1 MEISSINSTSDNFT
15 LTKNIVTP
23 SVSTTT
29 NISFYWVINME
40 DSFQYNLTSQNQTV
54 SPIVINETCT
64 GMYAIY
70 NFALVDEINQN
81 LLSGAS
87 NVTNINVDLD
97 LYSSNRNT
105 LLAEYSHEFASTN
118 PVAICMDNNL
128 SGGEA
133 YSLDVQIQYSAE
145 NYSKE
150 LYHIE
155 KYVLNK
161 NTMNQNV
168 TLYDLTT
175 KDTQNFKLIV
185 RDSSYLPINGALV
198 QIDRKYIENGSFYT
212 TEIPKTDGKGITS
225 ASLQTEDVIYNFYIY
240 EDGTLV
246 STFNNVVAI
255 CQTPLVTQCEIDF
268 NAFSTTITIPDYE
281 DGDDFSFTLGYNE
294 TSKEVS
300 SAFVIPSGTPSYVTL
315 NVTSEDALGTSVCID
330 ALTSASGTLTCIVP
344 NTFGNSTIIAKLY
357 KDGLEQGKGNIKLD
371 QIPSDIFGVILIVL
385 SVMVLMTLMG
395 IGLSDSPVVTGV
407 FLFLGVVL
415 LFAMNLVKNSGFI
428 GATATILFLG
438 IAIVLVIIKAA
449 KRA

>member
-1 MEISSINSTSDNFT
+1 
-15 LTKNIVTP
+15 
-23 SVSTTT
+23 
-29 NISFYWVINME
+29 
-40 DSFQYNLTSQNQTV
+40 
-54 SPIVINETCT
+54 
-64 GMYAIY
+64 
-70 NFALVDEINQN
+70 
-81 LLSGAS
+81 
-87 NVTNINVDLD
+87 
-97 LYSSNRNT
+97 
-105 LLAEYSHEFASTN
+105 
-118 PVAICMDNNL
+118 
-128 SGGEA
+128 
-133 YSLDVQIQYSAE
+133 
-145 NYSKE
+145 
-150 LYHIE
+150 
-155 KYVLNK
+155 
-161 NTMNQNV
+161 
-168 TLYDLTT
+168 
-175 KDTQNFKLIV
+175 
-185 RDSSYLPINGALV
+185 
-198 QIDRKYIENGSFYT
+198 
-212 TEIPKTDGKGITS
+212 
-225 ASLQTEDVIYNFYIY
+225 
-240 EDGTLV
+240 
-246 STFNNVVAI
+246 VVAI
-255 CQTPLVTQCEIDF
+255 CQIHWLLKCEIDF

-449 KRA
+449 KRT